1 MKFRIDGK
9 EFKKDIESVLLKGK
23 WNSGLTNKN
32 MSLASNIVIS
42 IGDECYL
49 YNGDNYTYVQKKISI
64 DNEYDTESG
73 RIAIDSDILLKYL
86 KDGITTIALDDNV
99 LKVNV
104 NGMTAKIPI
113 LERHESNDA
122 ILRTSQN
129 YNVNRD
135 MEKGIAITPKT
146 TLNTRIKVS
155 TKELQEAMKSCEAV
169 GNSIFQLDFNGE
181 VLKVSSSKET
191 EEVIVEIEPVEHLGI
206 EATMDVSAPFYK
218 HLDSATTVLSFN
230 DDAPLSVISGGFAML
245 RAPRIQ
251 R

>member
-23 WNSGLTNKN
+23 WNSGMTNKN

-42 IGDECYL
+42 IGDESYL
-49 YNGDNYTYVQKKISI
+49 YNGDNYTYVQKKINI
-64 DNEYDTESG
+64 DNEYDTETG

-104 NGMTAKIPI
+104 SGMTAKIPI

-129 YNVNRD
+129 YDVNRD

-155 TKELQEAMKSCEAV
+155 TKELQES
-169 GNSIFQLDFNGE
+169 
-181 VLKVSSSKET
+181 
-191 EEVIVEIEPVEHLGI
+191 
-206 EATMDVSAPFYK
+206 Y
-218 HLDSATTVLSFN
+218 
-230 DDAPLSVISGGFAML
+230 
-245 RAPRIQ
+245 
-251 R
+251 

>member
-1 MKFRIDGK
+1 
-9 EFKKDIESVLLKGK
+9 
-23 WNSGLTNKN
+23 
-32 MSLASNIVIS
+32 
-42 IGDECYL
+42 
-49 YNGDNYTYVQKKISI
+49 
-64 DNEYDTESG
+64 
-73 RIAIDSDILLKYL
+73 
-86 KDGITTIALDDNV
+86 
-99 LKVNV
+99 
-104 NGMTAKIPI
+104 MTAKIPI

>member
-1 MKFRIDGK
+1 MKFRINGK
-9 EFKKDIESVLLKGK
+9 ELKKNIESVLLKGK
-23 WNSGLTNKN
+23 WNSGINNKN

-42 IGDECYL
+42 IGEDSYL
-49 YNGDNYTYVQKKISI
+49 YNGDNYTYVQQKINL
-64 DNEYDTESG
+64 DAEYDSESG

-86 KDGITTIALDDNV
+86 QDDETTIALDDNI

-122 ILRTSQN
+122 LLRTSQN
-129 YNVNRD
+129 YDVNRD
-135 MEKGIAITPKT
+135 MEKAIAITPKT
-146 TLNTRIKVS
+146 NLNTRIKVQ
-155 TKELQEAMKSCEAV
+155 TKELQEAMKACEAV
-169 GNSIFQLDFNGE
+169 GNSIFQLDFDGE
-181 VLKVSSSKET
+181 ILKVSSTKDT
-191 EEVIVEIEPVEHLGI
+191 EEVIVEIEPIEYIGK

-218 HLDSATTVLSFN
+218 HLDSASTILSYN

-251 R
+251 N